1 MKLLPMS
8 CLILFFYVFVIATS
22 PHAATKIQGS
32 EADALLKW
40 KASLDNH
47 SRAFLSSWIGNNP
60 CGWEGITCDYE
71 SKSINKVNLT
81 NIGLNGT
88 LQSLNFSSL
97 PKIHTLVLT
106 NNSLYGVIPHHI
118 GEMSSLKTLN
128 LSINNLFGSIPPS
141 IGNLI
146 NLDSIDLSQNNLSGP
161 IPFTI
166 GNLTK
171 LSELYFY
178 SNALSGE
185 IPPSIGNLIN
195 LDLIHLSRNHLSGPI
210 PSTIGNLTK
219 LGTLS
224 LFSNALAGQI
234 PPSIGN
240 LINLD
245 TIYLSK
251 NHLSGPILSIIGNLT
266 KLSKLTLGVNALTG
280 QIPPS
285 IGNLINLDYISLSQN
300 NLSGPIPSTIG
311 NLTKLSELHLSFNSL
326 TENIPTEM
334 NRLTD
339 LEALHLDVNNFVG
352 HLPHNICVGGK
363 IKKFTAGLNQ
373 FTGLVPESLK
383 NCLSLKRVRLDQNQ
397 LTGNI
402 TNSFGVY
409 PNLYYMDLNDNN
421 FYGHLS
427 PNWGKCKNLT
437 SLKISGNNLTG
448 RIPPELGSATNLQ
461 ELNLSSNHLTGKIPK
476 ELENLSLL
484 IKLSLSN
491 NHLSG
496 EVPVQ
501 IASLHELTA
510 LELATNNLSGF
521 IPKRLGRLSRLLQ
534 LNLSQNKFEGNIPA
548 EFAQLNVIENL
559 DLSGN
564 FMNGTIPSMLGQL
577 NRLETLNLSHNN
589 LSGTIPSS
597 FVDMLSLTTVD
608 ISYNQLEGPIPNITA
623 FKKAP
628 IEALT
633 NNKGLCGNVSG
644 LEPCSTSGGK
654 FHNHKTNKILVL
666 VLSLTLGPLLLAL
679 IVISYLLC
687 RISSAKEYKP
697 AQEFQIENLFEIWSF
712 DGKMVYENII
722 EATEDFDDKHLLGV
736 GGHGSVYKAE
746 LPTGQVVAVKK
757 LHSLQNEEM
766 PNLKAFTNEIH
777 ALTEIRH
784 RNIVKLYGF
793 CSHRLHSFLVYEFL
807 EKGSMDIIL
816 KDNEQAPEF
825 DWNRRVDV
833 IKDIAN
839 ALCYMHHDCSPSI
852 VHRDISSKNVILDLE
867 YVAHVSDFGTSKFL
881 NPNSS
886 NMTSFAGTFG
896 YTAPELAYTMEVN
909 EKCDVFSFG
918 ILTLEI
924 LFGKHPGDIVT
935 YLWQQP
941 SQSVMDMRPDTMQLI
956 DKLDQR
962 VPHPTNTIVQEVAS
976 MIRIAVA
983 CLTESPRSRPTMEQ
997 VCRQFVM
1004 S

>member
-1 MKLLPMS
+1 MS
-8 CLILFFYVFVIATS
+8 CLLLFFYVFVMIKS
-22 PHAATKIQGS
+22 PHAATKIKGR
-32 EADALLKW
+32 EAESLLKW
-40 KASLDNH
+40 KESFDNQ
-47 SRAFLSSWIGNNP
+47 SKALLSSWIGNNP
-60 CGWEGITCDYE
+60 CSSWEGITCDDD

-81 NIGLNGT
+81 NIGL
-88 LQSLNFSSL
+88 
-97 PKIHTLVLT
+97 K
-106 NNSLYGVIPHHI
+106 
-118 GEMSSLKTLN
+118 
-128 LSINNLFGSIPPS
+128 GS
-141 IGNLI
+141 
-146 NLDSIDLSQNNLSGP
+146 
-161 IPFTI
+161 
-166 GNLTK
+166 
-171 LSELYFY
+171 
-178 SNALSGE
+178 
-185 IPPSIGNLIN
+185 
-195 LDLIHLSRNHLSGPI
+195 
-210 PSTIGNLTK
+210 
-219 LGTLS
+219 
-224 LFSNALAGQI
+224 
-234 PPSIGN
+234 
-240 LINLD
+240 
-245 TIYLSK
+245 
-251 NHLSGPILSIIGNLT
+251 
-266 KLSKLTLGVNALTG
+266 
-280 QIPPS
+280 
-285 IGNLINLDYISLSQN
+285 
-300 NLSGPIPSTIG
+300 
-311 NLTKLSELHLSFNSL
+311 
-326 TENIPTEM
+326 
-334 NRLTD
+334 
-339 LEALHLDVNNFVG
+339 
-352 HLPHNICVGGK
+352 
-363 IKKFTAGLNQ
+363 
-373 FTGLVPESLK
+373 
-383 NCLSLKRVRLDQNQ
+383 
-397 LTGNI
+397 
-402 TNSFGVY
+402 
-409 PNLYYMDLNDNN
+409 
-421 FYGHLS
+421 
-427 PNWGKCKNLT
+427 
-437 SLKISGNNLTG
+437 
-448 RIPPELGSATNLQ
+448 IPPELGRATNLH

-496 EVPVQ
+496 EVPEQ
-501 IASLHELTA
+501 IESLHELTA
-510 LELATNNLSGF
+510 LELAANNFSGF
-521 IPKRLGRLSRLLQ
+521 IPEKLGMLSRLLK
-534 LNLSQNKFEGNIPA
+534 LNLSQNKFEGNIPV
-548 EFAQLNVIENL
+548 EFGQLNVIENL

-564 FMNGTIPSMLGQL
+564 SMNGTIPAMLGQL
-577 NRLETLNLSHNN
+577 NHLETLNLSHNN

-608 ISYNQLEGPIPNITA
+608 VSYNQLEGPTPNITA
-623 FKKAP
+623 FGRAP

-633 NNKGLCGNVSG
+633 NNKGLCGNISG
-644 LEPCSTSGGK
+644 LEPCSISGGK
-654 FHNHKTNKILVL
+654 FHNHKTNKIWVL

-679 IVISYLLC
+679 IVYGISYFFC
-687 RISSAKEYKP
+687 RTSSTEEYKP

-722 EATEDFDDKHLLGV
+722 EATEDFDNKHLIGV
-736 GGHGSVYKAE
+736 GGHASVYKAE

-757 LHSLQNEEM
+757 LHLLQNEEM
-766 PNLKAFTNEIH
+766 SNMKAFTNEIH

-793 CSHRLHSFLVYEFL
+793 CLHRLHSFLVYEFL
-807 EKGSMDIIL
+807 EKGSVDIIL
-816 KDNEQAPEF
+816 KDNEQAAEF
-825 DWNRRVDV
+825 DWNKRVNI

-839 ALCYMHHDCSPSI
+839 ALCYLHHDCSPPI

-896 YTAPELAYTMEVN
+896 YAAPELAYTMEVN